1 MISEPIVEALDE
13 TESLSLI
20 AGGGVGRIGYTSRF
34 GPAVLPVNYDLHEQT
49 IVFRTGLHSAMVED
63 LRTGIADAEY
73 NVAFEIDH
81 LQPVTQEGWS
91 VLVQGAAHFV
101 DSEEELASVAGLAVE
116 AWAGGPKEQFIRIIP
131 RRITGGASGGPPKQ
145 APASPWTAESVVA
158 GLGAARAPAATATIA
173 TKGTAERTRE
183 PRRTAPER
191 LRAEADHEG
200 RRRAARPARR
210 RTARTRHHAVARPG
224 ARRPAGRAR
233 AGPEAGLPGPAATV
247 QRGLPGRGEHPG
259 VAGRHSGRAAGAGVA
274 AAGEG
279 QRAARHP
286 RPGLLPPLRNRV

>member
-1 MISEPIVEALDE
+1 LIKAWVLIHGPILRGDSAVATQQPDDRHRQPVISEPVVEALDE

-73 NVAFEIDH
+73 YVAFEIDH

-101 DSEEELASVAGLAVE
+101 DSEE

-131 RRITGGASGGPPKQ
+131 RRITG
-145 APASPWTAESVVA
+145 
-158 GLGAARAPAATATIA
+158 RRI
-173 TKGTAERTRE
+173 
-183 PRRTAPER
+183 RRTPE
-191 LRAEADHEG
+191 
-200 RRRAARPARR
+200 
-210 RTARTRHHAVARPG
+210 AVAR
-224 ARRPAGRAR
+224 
-233 AGPEAGLPGPAATV
+233 
-247 QRGLPGRGEHPG
+247 
-259 VAGRHSGRAAGAGVA
+259 
-274 AAGEG
+274 
-279 QRAARHP
+279 
-286 RPGLLPPLRNRV
+286 